1 MKLDLLYIFHYHE
14 KNVSRV
20 ANLAS
25 RMRYAEHN
33 HLSWC
38 KEVWNRGSP
47 ATTAQR
53 RIISF
58 NLRHVRNK
66 CYACFM
72 SLEFCGITQKKLTNT
87 DTISK
92 VCLTLISDLDFLV
105 VYYVLRLL
113 LMPCFLS
120 LIVCSQSSVSW
131 VLLLHTKL
139 ILVWELSATTWPPT

>member
-1 MKLDLLYIFHYHE
+1 
-14 KNVSRV
+14 
-20 ANLAS
+20 
-25 RMRYAEHN
+25 
-33 HLSWC
+33 
-38 KEVWNRGSP
+38 
-47 ATTAQR
+47 
-53 RIISF
+53 
-58 NLRHVRNK
+58 
-66 CYACFM
+66 M

-139 ILVWELSATTWPPT
+139 ILV